1 MIQHLKD
8 AMNKMLTV
16 VSPLNFLAILMKA
29 LDAVSRK
36 F

>member
-1 MIQHLKD
+1 MIQHLKY

-16 VSPLNFLAILMKA
+16 VSPFSFLAILMRA